1 MAGIDTSNILQP
13 GAISVEGG
21 VTRALISDLQLLTP
35 QVWSKY
41 VEKYGSEAS
50 DYFFQFMATFGG
62 MELVKNR
69 QFEWFENR
77 GKLMVGVTPAAN
89 VSAAVAGGSIT
100 VTLASGDHYNSGT
113 QSPLREGETV
123 RVAST
128 NVEGEILSIDDST
141 PSAHTF
147 IVRPKKSTDT
157 LASAG
162 STSLLATDTLLFG
175 GLTDVGEASDSKD
188 PLIHLDERFTN
199 TTTEIRESWAATD
212 RAEMTEVY
220 YKDGISGSVPA
231 GGAQSGT
238 SLFTLKGLKKSNQR
252 FLNNMENKLMRGD
265 VVNNTGLGSS
275 TSVGTQGFIPKVEE
289 DGESV
294 TYTAG
299 SLDIA
304 KLHEIT
310 RIMDVNGCAKE
321 NLWLMDIY
329 QRQDF
334 SDGIFQQFPA
344 GAWVWGSN
352 ERSQEAAIAYGVQSC
367 LIDGYLFKAKKYK
380 YFNSEVSVGKTPATD
395 YFRNYGIICPQGSVA
410 DSKDS
415 TKVYKNIQVMYEN
428 PPAGGSIG
436 NGIRVWQHGGGS
448 RNPTNGKME
457 DKVEM
462 ISYRGVRVAGANQ
475 FIVVNG

>member
-13 GAISVEGG
+13 GAIARSGG
-21 VTRALISDLQLLTP
+21 VNRDLISDLQLLTP
-35 QVWSKY
+35 QVYKQY
-41 VEKYGSEAS
+41 VEKYGSEE
-50 DYFFQFMATFGG
+50 FFQWLATFGG

-69 QFEWFENR
+69 TFEWFENR
-77 GKLMVGVTPAAN
+77 GKLMVGVSPAAD

-100 VTLASGDHYNSGT
+100 VTLASGDHYDSGT
-113 QSPLREGETV
+113 ASPLRAGETV

-128 NVEGEILSIDDST
+128 NVEGEILSVDTTT
-141 PSAHTF
+141 PSAFTF
-147 IVRPKKSTDT
+147 VVRPKKSTDT

-162 STSLLATDTLLFG
+162 GTSLLATDVLLFG
-175 GLTDVGEASDSKD
+175 GIADAGEASDSNN
-188 PLIHLDERFTN
+188 PLIHLDERHTN

-212 RAEMTEVY
+212 LAEMTEVY
-220 YKDGISGSVPA
+220 YNSGVSGSAPA
-231 GGAQSGT
+231 GGNQAGS
-238 SLFTLKGLKKSNQR
+238 SYFTYKGLVKANTR
-252 FLNNMENKLMRGD
+252 YLNNIENKLLRGD
-265 VVNNTGLGSS
+265 VVNNTGLNTT
-275 TSVGTQGFIPKVEE
+275 TSVGTQGFIPKIEE
-289 DGESV
+289 DGEEV

-310 RIMDVNGCAKE
+310 RIMDVNGCHKE
-321 NLWLMDIY
+321 NMWLMDIY

-352 ERSQEAAIAYGVQSC
+352 EKSQEAAIHYGVQSC

-380 YFNSEVSVGKTPATD
+380 QFNSEVTVGKTPATD
-395 YFRNYGIICPQGSVA
+395 KFRNYGIICPQGSTRDA
-410 DSKDS
+410 KDAS
-415 TKVYKNIQVMYEN
+415 KVYKNIQVMYQA
-428 PPAGGSIG
+428 PPKGGTVG

-448 RNPTNGKME
+448 LNPTNGKME

-462 ISYRGVRVAGANQ
+462 ITYRGIRVVAANQ